1 MIARGILRGGLAGG
15 ILGAA
20 FSALSVIPICGFAA
34 LPLRL
39 VAWTIGGYFGGR
51 IAVAGG
57 ARNGGVA
64 AGLGAGIIAG
74 IIDGIAYA
82 ALAPVRYKLAGSMIT
97 SLHLLPDGVFSAFN
111 SVGIN
116 LMTLDTI
123 GGSIFFSVLLCG
135 GTWIFAGFLGALGG
149 GIAQALTE

>member
-1 MIARGILRGGLAGG
+1 MIARGILRGGLIGG

-39 VAWTIGGYFGGR
+39 FAWTVGGYFGGR
-51 IAVAGG
+51 IAVQGG

-64 AGLGAGIIAG
+64 AGLGAGVIAG
-74 IIDGIAYA
+74 LVDGIAYA
-82 ALAPVRYKLAGSMIT
+82 LLAPVRFKLAGDTIT
-97 SLHLLPDGVFSAFN
+97 SLHLLPSGVFSAFN
-111 SVGIN
+111 SLGVN

-135 GTWIFAGFLGALGG
+135 GTWLFAGFLGALGG
-149 GIAQALTE
+149 GIAQALSE

>member
-1 MIARGILRGGLAGG
+1 MIARGMLRGGLAGG

-39 VAWTIGGYFGGR
+39 VAWTTGGYFGGR
-51 IAVAGG
+51 TAVAGG

-74 IIDGIAYA
+74 LIDGIAYA
-82 ALAPVRYKLAGSMIT
+82 LLAPVRFKLAGDTIT
-97 SLHLLPDGVFSAFN
+97 SLHLLPDGIVSAFN
-111 SVGIN
+111 GLGIP
-116 LMTLDTI
+116 LMALDTMW
-123 GGSIFFSVLLCG
+123 GSLFFSVLLCG
-135 GTWIFAGFLGALGG
+135 GTWIFSGFLGALGG
-149 GIAQALTE
+149 GIAQALSE